1 MSEEIKD
8 IDELEGEESEGENT
22 EERSP
27 DSAEKEK
34 KDENR
39 VVVFEEAVEAIL
51 FAAGHPIS
59 YATLARVFDMTPGK
73 IKDKIFEYSLRYN
86 DPAIPRGVIL
96 LTYKD
101 SCQLSTK
108 QYYLNEIRDALGIKK
123 SGSLSTS
130 SMEALA
136 IIAYNQP
143 VTRIFVDTLR
153 RADSSYAMNNLLDRG
168 LIEPKGRLDAPGRP
182 MLYGTT
188 SDFLRVFGLKDI
200 ESLPRTTDE
209 MKEIFAKTRNVEVSE
224 GAVQEEM
231 EIAEDGTVTVKEETS
246 SFDDISLED
255 IPDNTDDAFDE
266 SDSVDESMLDEDG
279 DDGADED
286 EANMSVVDTDT
297 DDADISD
304 DSEVGVEDDV
314 EKDVEEGVEDENTLP
329 LTDES
334 QESVDDGSDGLYQKE
349 TESESADEKETDTS
363 DNSYVSNE
371 SESEIISDE
380 DTAKEA
386 KNNTADEF
394 EDFEL

>member
-1 MSEEIKD
+1 MSEENIQ
-8 IDELEGEESEGENT
+8 ENETVNEESEKEAPA
-22 EERSP
+22 EE
-27 DSAEKEK
+27 KK

-86 DPAIPRGVIL
+86 DPSIPRGVVL
-96 LTYKD
+96 LTYSD

-200 ESLPRTTDE
+200 NSLPRTTDE
-209 MKEIFAKTRNVEVSE
+209 MKEIFAKTRNVET
-224 GAVQEEM
+224 AV
-231 EIAEDGTVTVKEETS
+231 EDGTQETIEFPEDEEGKNDGGEYAMDSVEDAPEVYDEDETVYADGT
-246 SFDDISLED
+246 ED
-255 IPDNTDDAFDE
+255 EAVIEDGDEGKSQE
-266 SDSVDESMLDEDG
+266 SDSDEEIIDG
-279 DDGADED
+279 DD
-286 EANMSVVDTDT
+286 
-297 DDADISD
+297 
-304 DSEVGVEDDV
+304 
-314 EKDVEEGVEDENTLP
+314 
-329 LTDES
+329 
-334 QESVDDGSDGLYQKE
+334 
-349 TESESADEKETDTS
+349 
-363 DNSYVSNE
+363 VSNE
-371 SESEIISDE
+371 SSVQTIEDAGAQENLGDSEADADARDTEGE
-380 DTAKEA
+380 DSNEE
-386 KNNTADEF
+386 NGDS
-394 EDFEL
+394 EDAVGDKLPFDI